1 MWIFWKKEE
10 LSNET
15 AEGYLEVLER
25 QSNRLKKLIEDL
37 IEASKASTGNLA
49 VHLEKLEAG
58 VSVVQIVGEFE
69 DKLNARDLTLLV
81 QKPETPG
88 VCDGGRQ
95 AFLARD

>member
-1 MWIFWKKEE
+1 M
-10 LSNET
+10 
-15 AEGYLEVLER
+15 LER

-69 DKLNARDLTLLV
+69 DKLNVADLTLLI
-81 QKPETPG
+81 QKPETP
-88 VCDGGRQ
+88 VYVMADGRH
-95 AFLARD
+95 FWRVIDNLMNNICK

>member
-1 MWIFWKKEE
+1 MDLLEKEE

-69 DKLNARDLTLLV
+69 DKLNAADLTLSLIHI
-81 QKPETPG
+81 
-88 VCDGGRQ
+88 
-95 AFLARD
+95 